1 MPRKKRAAA
10 VPLAA
15 PRRAEVIKRLKT
27 ARGHLDGVLGMI
39 EDDASCIDLLMQLS
53 AIRAALNGVS
63 RLIVQHHLDHCFMKL
78 IRSGDEKSAVAELQ
92 STLAFDP
99 HSA

>member
-1 MPRKKRAAA
+1 MPRKRSAA

-15 PRRAEVIKRLKT
+15 PRRTEIIGRLKT

-39 EDDASCIDLLMQLS
+39 DNDAYCIDLLMQLS
-53 AIRAALNGVS
+53 AIRAALNRVS
-63 RLIVQHHLDHCFMKL
+63 HLIVQHHLDHCFMKL
-78 IRSGDEKSAVAELQ
+78 VRSGDEKGAVAELL

>member
-1 MPRKKRAAA
+1 MPKKRSAA

-15 PRRAEVIKRLKT
+15 PRRAEIIRRLKT

-39 EDDASCIDLLMQLS
+39 DDDAYCIDLLMQLS

-63 RLIVQHHLDHCFMKL
+63 HLVVQHHLDHCFMTL
-78 IRSGDEKSAVAELQ
+78 VRSGDEKGALAELM

-99 HSA
+99 KSV